1 MTNLLNEL
9 LEANELLLETTLEI
23 IKANGLEDEKII
35 KDWKNKMI
43 KKIKEG

>member
-23 IKANGLEDEKII
+23 IKTNGLEDEKII
-35 KDWKNKMI
+35 KDWKKKMI
-43 KKIKEG
+43 KKVKEG

>member
-23 IKANGLEDEKII
+23 IKTNGLEDEKII
-35 KDWKNKMI
+35 KEWKKKMI
-43 KKIKEG
+43 KKVKEN